1 MRPRSTLSLPTLNS
15 LTAELQ
21 ISVFFA
27 AVGGRRVLSF
37 GDIGSLACVCRFF
50 AGLIEEA
57 ARNLVAARTDTER
70 SRCPRRVGERWLSV
84 LYDIESRSPGA
95 HVRLDVASESELI
108 DDGGYVDHPP
118 LALPPFVRIGELVSA
133 SHGPADLRDIP
144 SHIRTACCVAFA
156 MRAGVHRAYFKIK
169 QSIGG
174 VNPDSAGGNMG
185 LCIGIVAVRS
195 LDELNSRPDAICWN
209 SWGTFNEDRGHPDGR
224 CWPWRPLGQ
233 MADGRD
239 DDMRWEGQ
247 QPYTVGDT
255 VGLELNLETGTL
267 TAFKQSTTTG
277 IDERPLF
284 PEMTALG
291 HLNAPYMSAEG
302 EDLNHLGPDRL
313 LSLTRAGA
321 EWCWFVQ
328 KSPDEVAAPA
338 DETVE
343 ITWG

>member
-133 SHGPADLRDIP
+133 SHGPADLRDI
-144 SHIRTACCVAFA
+144 RTTACCAAFA

-169 QSIGG
+169 QSIRG
-174 VNPDSAGGNMG
+174 VKPDNAGWNAG

-209 SWGTFNEDRGHPDGR
+209 SWGTFSEDRGYMHPDGR

-267 TAFKQSTTTG
+267 MAFKQSTTTEF
-277 IDERPLF
+277 DERPLF